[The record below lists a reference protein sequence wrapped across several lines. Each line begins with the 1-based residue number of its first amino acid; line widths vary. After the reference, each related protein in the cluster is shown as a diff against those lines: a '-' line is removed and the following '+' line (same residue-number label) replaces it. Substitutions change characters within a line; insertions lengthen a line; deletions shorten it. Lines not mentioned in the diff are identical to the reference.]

1 MSFPETE
8 ITFGKRHRTRTKYK
22 NTTQKTKKEEQ
33 NGPHRKT
40 GDEPNIIIQ
49 INKITHVN
57 IVKQKITRNREH

>member
-1 MSFPETE
+1 MINHER
-8 ITFGKRHRTRTKYK
+8 GKEDGVVTMYNKRNIYVVLCV
-22 NTTQKTKKEEQ
+22 TQQ

-40 GDEPNIIIQ
+40 RDEPNIIIQ

>member
-33 NGPHRKT
+33 NGH
-40 GDEPNIIIQ
+40 DQ
-49 INKITHVN
+49 LLV
-57 IVKQKITRNREH
+57 